1 MGGKRFLRVFLLVYN
16 LVCALWGVSFFLLF
30 SRLDRVID
38 NSSFHRF
45 RYFLHQLPP
54 ISLIILAICIT
65 IYILERVRIMF
76 FEKETRDFVINKKD
90 HKFLKILHY
99 FFIIFTLLL
108 LSFDIYDILT
118 SKLAWH
124 TIFNMIDSP
133 SMILLS
139 LLVSFFVLRWLESQ
153 SIKAV
158 YEEASGNSEIF
169 KNLMLVRRGQDLA
182 RAYFNLGNIYFE
194 NKNFSKALKYFK
206 KAYKLGNKAALSKIK
221 ELNI

>member
-1 MGGKRFLRVFLLVYN
+1 M
-16 LVCALWGVSFFLLF
+16 F